1 MSTKNK
7 WLIKSDYK
15 ILGPYSYEQVEDL
28 IMKKQISLIDEIRD
42 MNTRW
47 SYVRE
52 VPEFKSLVEVVR
64 TEIDQ
69 KSELTQTLQTSLQ
82 RTNTATVTA
91 EYQKTVTAVPSFTG
105 VDMGQNEA
113 PKKTPSPP
121 TLDASEIP
129 SRFARNMQNKPRIDD
144 SAPRGLSSSVKGLL
158 AISLLALVVG
168 GLWYYDNNYGQNKS
182 EKLALQQIRKY
193 NLYAQDEKSIEVFKT
208 LTESSQD
215 KILGDLIPL
224 WPKLQ
229 AAGALSSNRILD
241 FIAKD
246 KIVGNE
252 RKSQYQLVKFN
263 RALNLG
269 DIQNAKDALVKA
281 IDLDPSSLEVKEND
295 AVLFFSQK
303 KYLDAAKV
311 YKNLYTQFNQGS
323 YLYGYTLGLI
333 YEKSASIDIEQAYQM
348 IEKHLAQRSDFN
360 KELLF
365 LQMYLLKKRLS
376 LPADTYEHV
385 YRQFTEF
392 PYQFARKFRRSSL
405 VSNEVNNW
413 ASLDLLRQELLTS
426 LDAKTST
433 IVNLHY
439 LLEVNQLSQ
448 FWDLFQKKISSL
460 TENEKYNLQ
469 VAYYFLKKSPQE
481 AVQLPLNAGVTELAL
496 STQLYLLMI
505 HSEFK
510 SHSTIQLRYVNML
523 MKGQMLFS
531 TWAQL
536 MTLKFPED
544 KEQMKSLVTIDKN
557 YSNEF
562 LPYLEYKAQLNE
574 SAE

>member
-1 MSTKNK
+1 
-7 WLIKSDYK
+7 
-15 ILGPYSYEQVEDL
+15 
-28 IMKKQISLIDEIRD
+28 
-42 MNTRW
+42 
-47 SYVRE
+47 
-52 VPEFKSLVEVVR
+52 
-64 TEIDQ
+64 
-69 KSELTQTLQTSLQ
+69 
-82 RTNTATVTA
+82 
-91 EYQKTVTAVPSFTG
+91 
-105 VDMGQNEA
+105 
-113 PKKTPSPP
+113 
-121 TLDASEIP
+121 
-129 SRFARNMQNKPRIDD
+129 
-144 SAPRGLSSSVKGLL
+144 L

-481 AVQLPLNAGVTELAL
+481 AVQLPLNAGVTELAI